1 MKKKVLAL
9 ALALTIPASAFTAL
23 ANSDNDETANYD
35 DLVMTIPATEAD
47 GTPIYDVENNESD
60 EYKVMLISE
69 NGEIGVPYGASAPE
83 KIIIDNENV
92 EIKGKPVVHEGVIM
106 LPLRE
111 LVEADGMT
119 VEWDE
124 ETNTAMINL
133 GMYAVT
139 LGENAYIKGRM
150 TPIELDCTPVLI
162 DDKTYV
168 PANYFAEVLGKKVEV
183 KDNAVYISK
192 MDIQDENAEDNSG
205 DTSND
210 TEKAE

>member
-9 ALALTIPASAFTAL
+9 ALALTIPASSFTAL

-47 GTPIYDVENNESD
+47 GTPIYDGENNESD

-69 NGEIGVPYGASAPE
+69 NGEIGVPYGAAAPE

-111 LVEADGMT
+111 LVEADGMK

-139 LGENAYIKGRM
+139 LGKNAYIKGRM
-150 TPIELDCTPVLI
+150 TPIELDCAPVLI

-210 TEKAE
+210 IEKAE